1 MNARPTPTSTLAAR
15 HPLITALESHDFA
28 QGGISRAQALELIDA
43 VDETGPE
50 LWDLMAIANRVRD
63 ALCGPDVHLCGI
75 INAKSG
81 HCPEDCAF
89 CAQSTHFTT
98 GIKTYPFLPADDV
111 VEGGKVAASQGATR
125 YGIVTA
131 TKDLRPGKMLD
142 RVLAAVR
149 AVKADGTIQAD
160 ASLGIIYDLEVAEAL
175 KEAGLVELNH
185 NLDASRR
192 YFPEVCSTHDY
203 DERVNTLKLAKQA
216 GLKLCSGGI
225 FGMGETWE
233 DRVDLALELRGL
245 EVDTVPLNFL
255 HRIEGTP
262 LSGAAELT
270 PLEILKIVAIFRL
283 LLPATEIKVAGGREV
298 NLRALQPLMFVAGAN
313 STMVGSYLTTGG
325 WSHEKDH
332 EMIRDLGLVPA
343 EGGCAT

>member
-1 MNARPTPTSTLAAR
+1 MNARQTPPARIASR
-15 HPLITALESHDFA
+15 HPLIVALESHDFA
-28 QGGISRAQALELIDA
+28 AGGVSREQALALIDA
-43 VDETGPE
+43 IDAESAD
-50 LWDLMAIANRVRD
+50 LWDLMALANRVRD

-98 GIKTYPFLPADDV
+98 GIKTYPFLPADEV
-111 VEGGKVAASQGATR
+111 VEGGKVAAAQGASR

-131 TKDLRPGKMLD
+131 TKDLKPGKMLE

-185 NLDASRR
+185 NLETSRR
-192 YFPEVCSTHDY
+192 YFPEVCSTHSY

-216 GLKLCSGGI
+216 GLMLCSGGI

-233 DRVDLALELRGL
+233 DRVDLALELSGL

-262 LSGAAELT
+262 LSNAEELT
-270 PLEILKIVAIFRL
+270 PLEILKIVAIYRL
-283 LLPATEIKVAGGREV
+283 LLPSTEIKVAGGREV

-343 EGGCAT
+343 EGGCAS